1 MARRLAQLIVRVAST
16 LGRRQWLARRLL
28 PLARLVPGRSRRAR
42 LYHVFSWPLGSG
54 IRDRYEVGTV
64 GGRMLVDPQ
73 TLIGRV
79 LAVSGEWEPH
89 VTSAFCSRLAVGDV
103 CVDVGAHIGY
113 YTLLAS
119 GAVGRS
125 GRVYAL
131 EPSSRVFRTLSSN
144 LALNASANVTA
155 FNVAAGERAG
165 RGALYEAP
173 GPSPLTS
180 SLSSRMLDAPHGAR
194 AEEFV
199 PTDVQ
204 VVALDDIVPADD
216 FRRVRVVKIDVEGY
230 EIEVLR
236 GMESLL
242 RAADRIAVFVETSPE
257 WTTEDPARFLTEFCK
272 EHRLSPYVLRNDYS
286 LEGYFPRRLLPPV
299 RVRTIPL
306 GRQDLMLVRPDPGR
320 ADGDLRRD
328 A

>member
-1 MARRLAQLIVRVAST
+1 MARRLAQLIGRAAAT
-16 LGRRQWLARRLL
+16 LGRHQRLARRLL
-28 PLARLVPGRSRRAR
+28 QLTRLVPGRGRRSRVY
-42 LYHVFSWPLGSG
+42 LVFSWPLGSG
-54 IRDRYEVGTV
+54 ISERYEVGTV

-73 TLIGRV
+73 TLLGRV

-89 VTSAFCSRLAVGDV
+89 ITAAFRGRLTAGDV

-119 GAVGRS
+119 SAVGRS
-125 GRVYAL
+125 GHVYAL
-131 EPSSRVFRTLSSN
+131 EPSSRVYRTLSSN

-155 FNVAAGERAG
+155 FNLAAGETTG
-165 RGALYEAP
+165 SGVLYEAP

-180 SLSSRMLDAPHGAR
+180 SLSPRMLDAPHGAR
-194 AEEFV
+194 AEDFV
-199 PTDVQ
+199 ATEVQ
-204 VVALDDIVPADD
+204 VVAVDDIVPAED
-216 FRRVRVVKIDVEGY
+216 FRRVRMVKIDVEGY

-236 GMESLL
+236 GMEGLL
-242 RAADRIAVFVETSPE
+242 RAADRIAIFVETSPE
-257 WTTEDPARFLTEFCK
+257 WTTEDPVRFLTEFCN
-272 EHRLSPYVLRNDYS
+272 EHALSAYVLRNDYS

-299 RVRTIPL
+299 PVRTIPPE
-306 GRQDLMLVRPDPGR
+306 RQDLMLVRLNPGR

>member
-1 MARRLAQLIVRVAST
+1 
-16 LGRRQWLARRLL
+16 
-28 PLARLVPGRSRRAR
+28 
-42 LYHVFSWPLGSG
+42 VFSWPLGNG
-54 IRDRYEVGTV
+54 ISERYEVGTV

-89 VTSAFCSRLAVGDV
+89 ITAAFRGRLAAGDV

-119 GAVGRS
+119 SAVGRS

-131 EPSSRVFRTLSSN
+131 EPSSRVYRTLSSN
-144 LALNASANVTA
+144 LGLNSAANVTA
-155 FNVAAGERAG
+155 FNLAAAETAG
-165 RGALYEAP
+165 SGVLYEAP

-194 AEEFV
+194 AEDFV
-199 PTDVQ
+199 ATEVQ
-204 VVALDDIVPADD
+204 VVAVDDIVPAEE

-242 RAADRIAVFVETSPE
+242 RAVDRIAIFVETSPE
-257 WTTEDPARFLTEFCK
+257 WTTEDPARFLTEFCD
-272 EHRLSPYVLRNDYS
+272 EHRLSPYVLHNDYS

-299 RVRTIPL
+299 PVRTIPL
-306 GRQDLMLVRPDPGR
+306 ERQDLMLVRRDPSR
-320 ADGDLRRD
+320 ADGDLLRD